1 MTRPALVPELGVTD
15 IAESLRFWC
24 GLCGFGIVFDR
35 PEDGFTCIE
44 RDGARI
50 MLDTLGMTRD
60 WLAGPLERPF
70 GRGMNLEIAVASLAP
85 LLDALNDAAWPFFLP
100 VEEKTYRVGTGEV
113 RVRQFIVQD
122 PDGYLVRFSE
132 RLAATD

>member
-15 IAESLRFWC
+15 IGASLAFWRD
-24 GLCGFGIVFDR
+24 LCGFAVLWDR
-35 PEDGFTCIE
+35 PEEGFACLE

-50 MLDTLGMTRD
+50 MLDQLGGTRD
-60 WLAGPLERPF
+60 WLAAPAERPL

-85 LLDALNDAAWPFFLP
+85 LLTALEAAAWPFFLP
-100 VEEKTYRVGTGEV
+100 VEEKSYRVGAGAV

-132 RLAATD
+132 RLAQP